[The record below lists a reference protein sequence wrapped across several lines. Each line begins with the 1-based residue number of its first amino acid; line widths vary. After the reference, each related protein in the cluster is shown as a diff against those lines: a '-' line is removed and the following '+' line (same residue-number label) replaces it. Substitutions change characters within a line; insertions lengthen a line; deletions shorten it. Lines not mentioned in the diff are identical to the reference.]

1 MESKLTSRSEP
12 TPNTE
17 TEIKVPQEDT
27 APVAATTAEKGKAPV
42 DKTAIEENANN
53 LIAKGGKSMALKAWE
68 EAVSYFGEALENM
81 YVALLNCLWQSMPS
95 RRKRSLSLTAR
106 REIYDEFDAR
116 MAPVLLSYGKALFEL
131 GFSQQGVMGK
141 EEVTKT
147 ADAGM
152 SPSFLFREES
162 NLL

>member
-1 MESKLTSRSEP
+1 
-12 TPNTE
+12 
-17 TEIKVPQEDT
+17 
-27 APVAATTAEKGKAPV
+27 
-42 DKTAIEENANN
+42 
-53 LIAKGGKSMALKAWE
+53 MALKAWE
-68 EAVSYFGEALENM
+68 EAVGYFGEALENM

-95 RRKRSLSLTAR
+95 RRKRLSLTAR

-147 ADAGM
+147 ADAGT
-152 SPSFLFREES
+152 SPSFLFREETS
-162 NLL
+162 LL

>member
-1 MESKLTSRSEP
+1 M
-12 TPNTE
+12 
-17 TEIKVPQEDT
+17 
-27 APVAATTAEKGKAPV
+27 
-42 DKTAIEENANN
+42 
-53 LIAKGGKSMALKAWE
+53 
-68 EAVSYFGEALENM
+68 
-81 YVALLNCLWQSMPS
+81 
-95 RRKRSLSLTAR
+95 RSLSLTVR

-152 SPSFLFREES
+152 SPSFSLGTIAYDRES
-162 NLL
+162 KRR